1 MMITHLHWI
10 KRWAEIIVKKWD
22 ENGTLY
28 RTPHGSN
35 DDWFWMHA
43 ALWCGRGTMV
53 LSNDLMRDHH
63 FQMLAH
69 RSFLRWKERH
79 QIYFDFGSW
88 EGKKRHV
95 KLMYP
100 DVYSRRIQHVGD
112 FGLAI
117 PLPKRGDEN
126 RFLDGF
132 HEADETAPTEE
143 TYVCIHL

>member
-1 MMITHLHWI
+1 
-10 KRWAEIIVKKWD
+10 
-22 ENGTLY
+22 
-28 RTPHGSN
+28 
-35 DDWFWMHA
+35 MHA

-53 LSNDLMRDHH
+53 LSNDLMRYHH

-79 QIYFDFGSW
+79 QIYYDFGSW

-100 DVYSRRIQHVGD
+100 DVYSRRIQRVGD

-117 PLPKRGDEN
+117 PLAKRGDEN

-143 TYVCIHL
+143 TYLYIHL